1 LHLTNQ
7 MIPIVGEI
15 LSIPGKIGGIILNTL
30 SQTVQ
35 KVAWTEYS
43 RDLKKMLLQARHD
56 LDEGRIPKERYT
68 QVERYVFS
76 EMKIARKV
84 LSSGK

>member
-1 LHLTNQ
+1 

-15 LSIPGKIGGIILNTL
+15 LSLPGKIGGIILNTL

-56 LDEGRIPKERYT
+56 LDEGKIEKEKFK
-68 QVERYVFS
+68 QVEGFVFK
-76 EMKIARKV
+76 EMKMARYV

>member
-1 LHLTNQ
+1 
-7 MIPIVGEI
+7 MIPIVGEL

-56 LDEGRIPKERYT
+56 LDEGKIQRDKFK
-68 QVERYVFS
+68 QVETYVFR
-76 EMKIARKV
+76 EMKIARSV

>member
-1 LHLTNQ
+1 MLP
-7 MIPIVGEI
+7 IPIVSEL

-56 LDEGRIPKERYT
+56 LDEGKIEKERFKE
-68 QVERYVFS
+68 VEGYVFK
-76 EMKIARKV
+76 EMKMARSV

>member
-1 LHLTNQ
+1 MLP
-7 MIPIVGEI
+7 IPIVSEI

-30 SQTVQ
+30 SQTIQ

-56 LDEGRIPKERYT
+56 LDEGKIER
-68 QVERYVFS
+68 ERS
-76 EMKIARKV
+76 V
-84 LSSGK
+84 LASKH

>member
-1 LHLTNQ
+1 MLP
-7 MIPIVGEI
+7 IPIVSEI

-56 LDEGRIPKERYT
+56 LDEGKIEREKFKD
-68 QVERYVFS
+68 VESHVFR
-76 EMKIARKV
+76 EMKIARSV

>member
-1 LHLTNQ
+1 
-7 MIPIVGEI
+7 MIPIVSEI
-15 LSIPGKIGGIILNTL
+15 LSLPGKIGGIILNTL

-56 LDEGRIPKERYT
+56 LDEGKIEREKFKD
-68 QVERYVFS
+68 VERHVFK
-76 EMKIARKV
+76 EMKIARNV
-84 LSSGK
+84 LASGK

>member
-1 LHLTNQ
+1 

-43 RDLKKMLLQARHD
+43 RDLKKLLLQARHD
-56 LDEGRIPKERYT
+56 LDEGKIVSEKFKE
-68 QVERYVFS
+68 VESYVFK
-76 EMKIARKV
+76 EMKIARSV
-84 LSSGK
+84 LAGK

>member
-1 LHLTNQ
+1 
-7 MIPIVGEI
+7 MIPIVSEI
-15 LSIPGKIGGIILNTL
+15 LSLPGKIGGIILDTM

-56 LDEGRIPKERYT
+56 LDENRIDKDTFRD
-68 QVERYVFS
+68 VEKYVFK
-76 EMKIARKV
+76 EMKIARSV
-84 LSSGK
+84 LTSGK

>member
-1 LHLTNQ
+1 MLP
-7 MIPIVGEI
+7 IPIVSEI

-30 SQTVQ
+30 SQTIQ

-56 LDEGRIPKERYT
+56 LDEGKIQRDRFRE
-68 QVERYVFS
+68 VESYVFK
-76 EMKIARKV
+76 EMKTARRV
-84 LSSGK
+84 LAAK

>member
-1 LHLTNQ
+1 MLP
-7 MIPIVGEI
+7 IPIVSEL

-56 LDEGRIPKERYT
+56 LDEGKIEKEKFNSI
-68 QVERYVFS
+68 ESYVFK
-76 EMKIARKV
+76 EMKIARSV